1 MQRSEWDL
9 NTTVDETDEQIAAWP
24 KSPEEFVDRFGI
36 RTAVLVL
43 CIACFIAA
51 MWLVTTPSFEKCSGL
66 ENVAER
72 NACFD
77 TLRNDSLKPPAKGA
91 AVPKQ

>member
-36 RTAVLVL
+36 RTALLVL
-43 CIACFIAA
+43 CID
-51 MWLVTTPSFEKCSGL
+51 CSD
-66 ENVAER
+66 VVS
-72 NACFD
+72 D
-77 TLRNDSLKPPAKGA
+77 HAKF
-91 AVPKQ
+91 